1 MLILPMVL
9 GLLALDPG
17 EDAPRT
23 RGHCP
28 SGSLAERLDPG
39 SLALL
44 WDADARVQVFR
55 SPAREEE
62 GRSVLAEVEGPGFV
76 RAIELGPDRGGGPAR
91 LRIVLDGRDSAAIDL
106 SLDDLFGGRHP
117 RFPGPLVGSG
127 PEGRSCFVP
136 ISFREGCRVVADGP
150 VGGPY
155 RIEVVRLPRPEDA
168 APFSEELSPAD
179 RLAVDRI
186 RSLGEHP
193 ERFDARSLPGAED
206 AEYPVEALGRASLTF
221 ALPPGART
229 VRWMEIRASDP
240 EPWLS
245 ARLRIAFDADLEE
258 ATVDLPLGLFFGPS
272 RGEAGLPSGLAG
284 RAGSLLYS
292 RLPMPYR
299 RGGRLHL
306 GAATPLSGTI
316 RLVTVPGVAPLAG
329 RLHAGLLGGRGR
341 GGLEGGASLSSRGRG
356 HILGVLAAGAVGL
369 TIDGRAFPL
378 GLADGA
384 AVRWS
389 PAGAVPF
396 REQFRASVIGDAAIP
411 DNAAVFWYGEPVG
424 PTPGGR

>member
-9 GLLALDPG
+9 GLLTLNPG

-23 RGHCP
+23 RGHRP

-39 SLALL
+39 FLALL
-44 WDADARVQVFR
+44 WDADVDVQVFR

-62 GRSVLAEVEGPGFV
+62 GRSVLVEVEGPGFL
-76 RAIELGPDRGGGPAR
+76 RAIELGPDRGGAPSR
-91 LRIVLDGRDSAAIDL
+91 LRIFLDGRDSPAIDL

-117 RFPGPLVGSG
+117 RFPEPLVGSG

-136 ISFREGCRVVADGP
+136 ITFRKGCRVVADGR
-150 VGGPY
+150 VAGPY
-155 RIEVVRLPRPEDA
+155 RIEVVRLPRPEDT

-229 VRWMEIRASDP
+229 VRWMEIRTSDP
-240 EPWLS
+240 EPWRS
-245 ARLRIAFDADLEE
+245 ARLRMAFDADLED

-272 RGEAGLPSGLAG
+272 RGEAGLPSALAG

-292 RLPMPYR
+292 RLPMLYR

-306 GAATPLSGTI
+306 EAATPLSGTI
-316 RLVTVPGVAPLAG
+316 RLVTVPGVDPLAG
-329 RLHAGLLGGRGR
+329 RLHAGRLGGGEA
-341 GGLEGGASLSSRGRG
+341 LLSPWGRG
-356 HILGVLAAGAVGL
+356 HIVGVLAAGAVGL

-384 AVRWS
+384 ATLRWS
-389 PAGAVPF
+389 PYGAIPF
-396 REQFRASVIGDAAIP
+396 REQFRARAIGDAAIP
-411 DNAAVFWYGEPVG
+411 GNAAVFWYGEPAG
-424 PTPGGR
+424 PSPGGR